1 MSKNKVKRVLI
12 DLAYPLIV
20 VVVLLLL
27 WQLLATVLD
36 ATLILPSPKQS
47 FEQFVSYFGQ
57 KQFWIALAGTF
68 WRSVYSFAFAFLV
81 AVVFASVCCL
91 SKVARKL
98 ILPFIAILRSIPT
111 MSIILILIIWVS
123 PALAPAIVAI
133 VVTAPTLFS
142 IFLGAFDSVDKKLL
156 DMSKIYKVPTKDVIF
171 KLYLPNMAS
180 QLFEGCASGFSLNVK
195 LVIAA
200 EALAYTT
207 SSVGKMMQFAKI
219 NIEPAQLFAL
229 TLFAVILGVLT
240 ELIIRLIGKK
250 IVRWQK

>member
-1 MSKNKVKRVLI
+1 MSKNKLKQILI

-47 FEQFVSYFGQ
+47 FEQFFSYFTQ
-57 KQFWIALAGTF
+57 KQFWSALLGTF
-68 WRSVYSFAFAFLV
+68 WRSTYSFAFAFIV
-81 AVVFASVCCL
+81 AVVLASICCV
-91 SKVARKL
+91 SKVVRKFV
-98 ILPFIAILRSIPT
+98 LPFIAILRSIPT
-111 MSIILILIIWVS
+111 MSIILILIIWIS
-123 PALAPAIVAI
+123 PSVAPAIVAI

-142 IFLGAFDSVDKKLL
+142 AFLGAFDSVDKKLV
-156 DMSKIYKVPTKDVIF
+156 DMSKIYKVSTKDVVF

-180 QLFEGCASGFSLNVK
+180 QLFESCASGFSLNVK

-200 EALAYTT
+200 EALAYT
-207 SSVGKMMQFAKI
+207 SGSVGKMMQFAKI

-240 ELIIRLIGKK
+240 ELLIRWIGKK
-250 IVRWQK
+250 VVRWQK